1 MRRVDALAALVSELP
16 ADHLVVAGVGATS
29 GGLWSLGPS
38 PAHLYNMEFGYPS
51 AVALGLALARPER
64 TVVSVEGEG
73 SAVAGVANWFT
84 IARLRPPNLC
94 VVVFDNGVYGT
105 GPGTI
110 PSPAGDG
117 VRVDDLAAASGFD
130 ADAIARPTTPDEV
143 RALGKEV
150 ASTPGLRFAHVR
162 VGRDDVLSKGRAAV
176 GVTFTEAAIAFD
188 LHLRGVYSTE
198 SGQQNGGAR

>member
-1 MRRVDALAALVSELP
+1 MRRVDALGAFLPELP

-38 PAHLYNMEFGYPS
+38 ATHIYNMDFGYPS
-51 AVALGLALARPER
+51 AVALGLALARPDR
-64 TVVSVEGEG
+64 TVVAVEGEG

-110 PSPAGDG
+110 PSPPGDG
-117 VRVDDLAAASGFD
+117 VRIDRLAAACGFD
-130 ADAIARPTTPDEV
+130 AETIAQPGSPDEM
-143 RALGKEV
+143 RALGEQV
-150 ASTPGLRFAHVR
+150 AAAPGLRFAHVR
-162 VGRDDVLSKGRAAV
+162 IDRDDVVSAGRAPI
-176 GVTFTEAAIAFD
+176 GVTFTEAAIAFE
-188 LHLRGVYSTE
+188 LNLRGVYGTHGAE
-198 SGQQNGGAR
+198 SGGVR

>member
-1 MRRVDALAALVSELP
+1 MRRVDALGAFVAELP
-16 ADHLVVAGVGATS
+16 AGHLVVAGVGATS

-105 GPGTI
+105 GPGTF

-117 VRVDDLAAASGFD
+117 VRVDRLAAASGFD
-130 ADAIARPTTPDEV
+130 DGSIVRPESPDDM
-143 RALGKEV
+143 RAFGKEV

-162 VGRDDVLSKGRAAV
+162 VDRNDVGSKGRAQV
-176 GVTFTEAAIAFD
+176 GVTFTEAAVAFG
-188 LHLRGVYSTE
+188 LHLRGVYGAE
-198 SGQQNGGAR
+198 NGGSR